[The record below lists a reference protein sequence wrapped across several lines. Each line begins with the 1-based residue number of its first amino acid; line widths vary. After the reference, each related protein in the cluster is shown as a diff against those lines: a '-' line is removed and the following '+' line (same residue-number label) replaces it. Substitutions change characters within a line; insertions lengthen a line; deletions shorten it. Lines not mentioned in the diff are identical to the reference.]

1 MKRLA
6 FVALVLFLFV
16 KSPAYAQQAPESE
29 AKKVADGS
37 RGGTEHGVDEVF
49 WGWANFVLLVVG
61 LGYIVKKNAGPYFLK
76 RSLEIRKGMIEA
88 DEARAGADAKVA
100 EVERR
105 LASLEA
111 EIEALRRDARQ
122 EGAAEA
128 HRVRHEGAAE
138 MAKIQHHL
146 TDEIASAGK
155 AARLE
160 LRRYSAELALG
171 LAEQK
176 IAARMSPETEDRLVT
191 SFVAHLGHP

>member
-1 MKRLA
+1 
-6 FVALVLFLFV
+6 V
-16 KSPAYAQQAPESE
+16 
-29 AKKVADGS
+29 G
-37 RGGTEHGVDEVF
+37 
-49 WGWANFVLLVVG
+49 G
-61 LGYIVKKNAGPYFLK
+61 LGYIVKKNAGPYFVK

-88 DEARAGADAKVA
+88 DEARAAADAKVA

-146 TDEIASAGK
+146 TGEIASAGK